1 LKLFQ
6 NCFAPPPSQVRNK
19 IRFCMYFFIFLTKKL
34 YALKH
39 QEKSAE
45 QNKASAEQLQNIECS
60 ALRNMCG
67 TFFVL

>member
-1 LKLFQ
+1 
-6 NCFAPPPSQVRNK
+6 
-19 IRFCMYFFIFLTKKL
+19 MYFFIFLTKKL